1 MNINITKHNV
11 DELLIQAI
19 KEDITNE
26 DITTN
31 AIVKNKVNGDVQLI
45 CKEDGI
51 LSGIDIFE
59 RVFLLM
65 DENTFV
71 KKYKKDGDK
80 IKKGEV
86 IAKIEGDVRVLLS
99 AERTAL
105 NYLQRMSGIATYT
118 NKMVST
124 LDDKNTKLLDS
135 RKTTPNMRIFEK
147 YSVVV
152 GGGVNHRYNLS
163 DGILIKDNHI
173 NAAGGVEKAVNLAKQ
188 YCPFVRK
195 IEVETENIEMVKEA
209 LKAKA
214 DIIMLDNM
222 SVEIIKEAIKI
233 INKKATVEC
242 SGNID
247 IKNIKNYKN
256 LGIDY
261 ISSGSLTHSAKVLDF
276 SMKNLQIS
284 DNKC

>member
-118 NKMVST
+118 NKMVGI

-209 LKAKA
+209 LKAEA

-222 SVEIIKEAIKI
+222 SVDIITEAIKI